1 VSRAQPTPAVAA
13 APGAPGSRRGPA
25 PAARARA
32 RRVQPGPA
40 PHDGLTMWVP
50 PLVLTVAVL
59 GYPLFVAPA
68 RGVLVIGLAALV
80 LCALGL
86 VVRSGA
92 LVTAGGVLAL
102 GQYALALWLAA
113 APPRLA
119 GAVLFGVGLMLLV
132 ETADFSR
139 RVRGATLGPG
149 LVASQVRYW
158 GGFAGLAGSR
168 GLCAAG
174 LATAASAV
182 GRLPWAPAVAA
193 GAGARGLRA

>member
-1 VSRAQPTPAVAA
+1 VSRAQPTRRVAA
-13 APGAPGSRRGPA
+13 APGAPGSRVGPA

-40 PHDGLTMWVP
+40 PHDVLTMWVP
-50 PLVLTVAVL
+50 PLVLPVAVL

-102 GQYALALWLAA
+102 GHHPPALW
-113 APPRLA
+113 
-119 GAVLFGVGLMLLV
+119 V
-132 ETADFSR
+132 SR
-139 RVRGATLGPG
+139 RPA
-149 LVASQVRYW
+149 
-158 GGFAGLAGSR
+158 
-168 GLCAAG
+168 
-174 LATAASAV
+174 
-182 GRLPWAPAVAA
+182 RL
-193 GAGARGLRA
+193 

>member
-1 VSRAQPTPAVAA
+1 
-13 APGAPGSRRGPA
+13 
-25 PAARARA
+25 
-32 RRVQPGPA
+32 
-40 PHDGLTMWVP
+40 MWLP

-59 GYPLFVAPA
+59 GYPLLVAPA
-68 RGVLVIGLAALV
+68 RGVLAIGLAALV

-119 GAVLFGVGLMLLV
+119 GAVLFGVGLVLLV

-158 GGFAGLAGSR
+158 VGFAGLAGAAA
-168 GLCAAG
+168 LVAAG

-182 GRLPWAPAVAA
+182 VQLPWAPAFAA
-193 GAGARGLRA
+193 GGAAATLVAVTIALRRREMS